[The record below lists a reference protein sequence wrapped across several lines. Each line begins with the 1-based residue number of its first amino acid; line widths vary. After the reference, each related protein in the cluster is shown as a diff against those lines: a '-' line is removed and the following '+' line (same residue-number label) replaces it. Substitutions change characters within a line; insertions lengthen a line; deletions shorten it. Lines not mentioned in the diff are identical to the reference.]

1 VVVAV
6 VLVVLLSVA
15 VVAAVAWPLLRSGS
29 TTEQPAPADPVE
41 DERREA
47 REDLDRSLAAIRE
60 IETDHQAGHLSD
72 EDFAALDAAE
82 RARAVEI
89 IRRLDELGTEREA

>member
-1 VVVAV
+1 VALAV
-6 VLVVLLSVA
+6 VLVVLLSVL
-15 VVAAVAWPLLRSGS
+15 VVAAVAWPFMRSGS
-29 TTEQPAPADPVE
+29 AAEPAAPADPEE
-41 DERREA
+41 DQRREV

-82 RARAVEI
+82 RARAVEL